1 MCHFKEQAKRDESN
15 KRRREKTQE
24 KKRVEDERKR
34 EEERK
39 KETPSETNDSGM
51 FDEEPTNESGM
62 FDEEPRRPS
71 PHPSA
76 QVISFIFRILF
87 LSVTSTHE
95 QSSRKKVPKFQINL
109 TPWAT

>member
-51 FDEEPTNESGM
+51 FDEEP
-62 FDEEPRRPS
+62 RRPS

-109 TPWAT
+109 TPWAS